1 MFNVT
6 PTAVARLIHLLA
18 DCTCDFAIRIVEKD
32 GRLQLKRDQ
41 RRTDDTTFADGS
53 RVVLLVAPQ
62 VARRLSMRTLD
73 VRQTKRGIRLSLT
86 RG

>member
-1 MFNVT
+1 MLSVT
-6 PTAVARLIHLLA
+6 PTAVARLVHLLS
-18 DCTCDFAIRIVEKD
+18 DFTCDYALRIIEKD
-32 GRLQLKRDQ
+32 GRLELKRDH

-62 VARRLSMRTLD
+62 VARKLSMRTLD
-73 VRQTKRGIRLSLT
+73 VRETKRGIRLSLS